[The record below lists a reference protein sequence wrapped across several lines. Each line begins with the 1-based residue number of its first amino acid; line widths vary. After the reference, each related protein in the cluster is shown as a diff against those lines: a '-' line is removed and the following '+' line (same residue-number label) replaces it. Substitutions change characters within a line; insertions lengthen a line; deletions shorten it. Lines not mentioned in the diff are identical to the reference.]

1 MNTHFNKTRLA
12 SAISAILAISGAGNA
27 MAQADA
33 LKEDDVLEEVV
44 VTGIRG
50 SLSRARDIKRDA
62 IGIVDAISAE
72 DLGKF
77 PDQNVAESLQRVTG
91 VAIDRSGGEG
101 QAITVRGLG
110 PQFNTTLLN
119 GRQIATDSGGR
130 EFNFDVLSADMIS
143 GANVYK
149 SARASL
155 QEGGI
160 GATVNVT
167 THRPFDFP
175 GLRVFASAKAG
186 YEGLSEETRPSGALL
201 ISNTFFDNRFGV
213 LLSASRQERETQI
226 NRLGTSGWRPNQT
239 ISNRR
244 DGVLFTNVYFPRTWN
259 QTVDRQKRTR
269 ENASLVLQFAPN
281 DDLSITLDGYLSKFE
296 VDSVATTVASWFE
309 PNRVGSARI
318 DPETRT
324 VLNFTQEIGLH
335 QGSGEPTTEFLYG
348 TGNSRDVDNRGVGL
362 NVEYNITDRWSVLID
377 LSNTEAENDRAG
389 RNPGSALGIFNNSRF
404 DGSAPSVTLERLPNP
419 SRARL
424 HWVNQGG
431 STDTDKIDEYKADFT
446 FMPDR
451 EIVQEMKFGAY
462 HQQRKKRRFS
472 IFGFQCKFCGFKTP
486 APSGAFNLRP
496 LRVDNYFDDLG
507 NFYTF
512 DHNAYVRFVTEQGF
526 PIVLRQQD
534 NRYQIE
540 EEVTSLYIDFTLGYA
555 IGDMPLTVNA
565 GARYAETDIDVGAV
579 QRFIS
584 DLIPIARDL
593 TFFESILGPPTDFSK
608 GDSYSN
614 LLPGVDAKLDVRDDM
629 VLRFSL
635 YKSLT
640 RPTMSQLS
648 PATVF
653 SENVQ
658 ELTASGGNPAL
669 KPFESQNWDLSFEWY
684 YGENSAASVAVFN
697 KDIDNF
703 IATLTG
709 PETFVMTDRSAAD
722 NFRCS
727 TANSP
732 LCAPGALENPASPGV
747 DVIAT
752 TGALNGESE
761 IYQVTRPQ
769 NGESAKVDGYEIA
782 ITHVFENGFGIIANA
797 TEVDSNA
804 KLGAD
809 TGRTFA
815 LEGVGDSQNL
825 IVFYERDNW
834 QVRLAYN
841 NRERFL
847 RETGGGS
854 AEPINTD
861 EYGQWDISGSYDINE
876 NFTVFFEGIN
886 ITEEQLTQT
895 GRFANQM
902 YSIEDFGARYA
913 IGIRGNF

>member
-1 MNTHFNKTRLA
+1 
-12 SAISAILAISGAGNA
+12 
-27 MAQADA
+27 MAQAET

-101 QAITVRGLG
+101 REITVRGLG

-119 GRQIATDSGGR
+119 GRQIATDSSGR

-149 SARASL
+149 STRANL

-167 THRPFDFP
+167 TRRPFDFP

-186 YEGLSEETRPSGALL
+186 YEGLSEETRPSGAFLV
-201 ISNTFFDNRFGV
+201 SNTFFDNRFGV

-226 NRLGTSGWRPNQT
+226 NSLGTGGWRPRQT

-244 DGVLFTNVYFPRTWN
+244 DGVLFTNVYTPSTWE
-259 QTVDRQKRTR
+259 QTMDLQKRTR

-281 DDLSITLDGYLSKFE
+281 EDLSITLDGYLSRFE
-296 VDSVATTVASWFE
+296 VDSGATTTAIWF
-309 PNRVGSARI
+309 PPGLDRVGSARI

-335 QGSGEPTTEFLYG
+335 QGSGDPTAEYLYR
-348 TGNSRDVDNRGVGL
+348 TANSRDVDNRGLGL
-362 NVEYNITDRWSVLID
+362 NIEYNITDRWSVVVD
-377 LSNTEAENDRAG
+377 LSNTEAENDQAG
-389 RNPGSALGIFNNSRF
+389 RKFSTSVISYGNSRF
-404 DGSAPSVTLERLPNP
+404 DGSTSIPSITFDRNLNRG
-419 SRARL
+419 L
-424 HWVNQGG
+424 HLWAVNRRGD
-431 STDTDKIDEYKADFT
+431 TDIDKIDEYKADFT
-446 FMPDR
+446 FMPDI
-451 EIVQEMKFGAY
+451 EIVQEMKFGVY
-462 HQQRKKRRFS
+462 HQQRKKRQFDIS
-472 IFGFQCKFCGFKTP
+472 GCQCVFEP
-486 APSGAFNLRP
+486 APSGAFNFRP
-496 LRVDNYFDDLG
+496 LRVENYFDGLG
-507 NFYTF
+507 NNFYTYDRDAF
-512 DHNAYVRFVTEQGF
+512 VRFRGPPTNLSLGSS
-526 PIVLRQQD
+526 
-534 NRYQIE
+534 RYKIE
-540 EEVTSLYIDFTLGYA
+540 EAVTSLYVDFTLAYA

-565 GARYAETDIDVGAV
+565 GARYAETDIDVGAL
-579 QRFIS
+579 QRFVS
-584 DLIPIARDL
+584 DVIPGRGGSLSVFQSVRGSL
-593 TFFESILGPPTDFSK
+593 TPFSK
-608 GDSYSN
+608 GSTYSN
-614 LLPGVDAKLDVRDDM
+614 LLPNLDAKLDVTDDI

-640 RPTMSQLS
+640 RPTMSELS
-648 PATVF
+648 PATRYSSF
-653 SENVQ
+653 SR
-658 ELTASGGNPAL
+658 ELRARGGNPAL

-684 YGENSAASVAVFN
+684 YGENSAVSVAVFN

-703 IATLTG
+703 IATLSG
-709 PETFVMTDRSAAD
+709 LEDVVMTDRSAAD

-727 TANSP
+727 TTNSP
-732 LCAPGALENPASPGV
+732 LCAPGALQDPSRPGV
-747 DVIAT
+747 DVVAN
-752 TGALNGESE
+752 TGQLNGRTET
-761 IYQVTRPQ
+761 YRVTRPQ

-809 TGRTFA
+809 TDRTFA

-834 QVRLAYN
+834 QVRVAYN
-841 NRERFL
+841 NREKFL
-847 RETGGGS
+847 RETGS
-854 AEPINTD
+854 ANSEPINTD

-895 GRFANQM
+895 GRFANQFH
-902 YSIEDFGARYA
+902 SIEDFGARYA
-913 IGIRGNF
+913 VGIRGNF